1 MAQDSKR
8 GQVPNGEGVQDLP
21 SIPGSI
27 NRYKTPPLQSVGEVP
42 DKSSPSKG
50 SSS

>member
-1 MAQDSKR
+1 MAEQSKR

-27 NRYKTPPLQSVGEVP
+27 NRYKSPPLQSIGEVK
-42 DKSSPSKG
+42 DKTSPSRST
-50 SSS
+50 SS